1 MRDAQ
6 TNAVANTEGAVPQA
20 VFFDD
25 VPGVVR
31 DGVDEELGGT
41 VKPCNA
47 VGECCTRRKVQTRTF
62 SAVEPLGYVLT

>member
-25 VPGVVR
+25 VPV
-31 DGVDEELGGT
+31 
-41 VKPCNA
+41 A